1 MNIENKCLIIT
12 CENNKAQL
20 SGVMTLDFAKEE
32 SKKYFQDDNAIIT
45 IMEEDKFTGMRTVV
59 AKRENG
65 EWINF

>member
-12 CENNKAQL
+12 CENNKTQL
-20 SGVMTLDFAKEE
+20 SGVMRLDFAKEE